1 MQVSKYSLDICKL
14 NSCDYKC
21 CIHLPHFLLCTLDYN
36 PSNTFTTQLYLSSG
50 VLKKTNV
57 WSGQLFNVWVG
68 SGFSNFFLKNQT
80 NSQAANSLWTQIDFS
95 LCFFGGVKQKLEVSL
110 CSQATFDNLV
120 VVTYTCFYTLLSTQK
135 RDKRGCACRVL
146 LLCPLYV
153 HYQLID

>member
-21 CIHLPHFLLCTLDYN
+21 CIHLPHFLLCTLDIYYN

-80 NSQAANSLWTQIDFS
+80 NSQAANSL
-95 LCFFGGVKQKLEVSL
+95 
-110 CSQATFDNLV
+110 V

-135 RDKRGCACRVL
+135 RDKRGSARRVQ